1 MSCIY
6 DAGRSPELCETK
18 LMRGVSSICPA
29 SMMQDVSPSF
39 AKQITCEGYP
49 QVAAKKEG
57 LFEN

>member
-6 DAGRSPELCETK
+6 DAGRSPELCGAN

-29 SMMQDVSPSF
+29 SMMQDVAPSF
-39 AKQITCEGYP
+39 AEQNSCEGYP